1 MSRHVLASHSFYSTA
16 EASDGRVELTTPVGD
31 VDFVPDS
38 PDGEG
43 FLFRPGAG
51 RPAGYLLADWRTAAD
66 GTPAR
71 SYLLLSPDKR
81 RQIGH
86 YPNQLEAI
94 VALFEAKETL

>member
-1 MSRHVLASHSFYSTA
+1 MSRHTLAPHSFYSTA

-43 FLFRPGAG
+43 FLFRPGAE
-51 RPAGYLLADWRTAAD
+51 RPAGYLIAEPRAAAD
-66 GTPAR
+66 GESTR

-81 RQIGH
+81 GQIGH
-86 YPNQLEAI
+86 YPNQFEAI
-94 VALFEAKETL
+94 VALFGAKERL